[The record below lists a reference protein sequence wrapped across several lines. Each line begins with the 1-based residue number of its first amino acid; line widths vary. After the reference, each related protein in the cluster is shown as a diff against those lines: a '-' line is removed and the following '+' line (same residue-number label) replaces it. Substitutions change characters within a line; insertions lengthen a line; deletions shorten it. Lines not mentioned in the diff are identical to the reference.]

1 MSQIIVDLNGNK
13 IWIDLLKIL
22 SKTFI
27 QSVYSEHREYA
38 KKPKQFWLRSNVHVI
53 HTDRRG
59 VISIQEK

>member
-38 KKPKQFWLRSNVHVI
+38 KKTQTILIK
-53 HTDRRG
+53 
-59 VISIQEK
+59 IQCTCNTHR